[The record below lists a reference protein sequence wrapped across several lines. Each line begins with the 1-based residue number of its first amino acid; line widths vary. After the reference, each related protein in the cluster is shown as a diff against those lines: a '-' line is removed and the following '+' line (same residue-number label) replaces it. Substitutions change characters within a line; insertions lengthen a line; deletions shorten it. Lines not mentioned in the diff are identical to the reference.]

1 MAEIICYTPNI
12 PEGNEKI
19 ISFMDILLNDQLAEG
34 LIQCPESVYAEIG
47 DVNKLL
53 SQKQNYEFLLRAA
66 KRYPIKAVGSS
77 SSSCYNHSSFD
88 EDGYQWECFKTD
100 CYITAKYQS
109 ELLESGHYPLVMKEL
124 AARSMSLP
132 YTEEGL
138 SWLRKMIAHSDEY
151 WRIDSDTLPILIY
164 RADDSVEKVL
174 LSFTDQLAAGLRL
187 CHQRVE
193 IFDYRQS
200 DLYDLNKY
208 IGQRYKAIIG
218 VQSSYFSIQNS
229 NTYLHDLIIGPK
241 YNMILDHPIFQ
252 KDSIIHSPK
261 DYFLLIHDRNYINF
275 VKRYYK
281 EYVKDCFQLA
291 PAGILP
297 SVPSQPSPKIYDIS
311 FIGTYHD
318 YRQDLPALY
327 ARNPWTRHFAARCLR
342 FLKQDP
348 SLTVEK
354 SLEKTISSYGLQ
366 ADDKTFE
373 ELFYNLRYLSTI
385 IAYYYREKSIAA
397 LLNANITIHV
407 FGDTW
412 SRSPFARHPHCILHP
427 NLSMHKTMEVLQ
439 KSKISLN
446 IMKWHK
452 DGFTERISNSLLC
465 QSLVLSDKSQYL
477 EENFINGTE
486 LVLFDLSK
494 LELLPSIVNRLL
506 SDSALLE
513 YITANGHKKA
523 LEQHL
528 WIHRAKQFL
537 DILENQ

>member
-1 MAEIICYTPNI
+1 
-12 PEGNEKI
+12 
-19 ISFMDILLNDQLAEG
+19 
-34 LIQCPESVYAEIG
+34 
-47 DVNKLL
+47 
-53 SQKQNYEFLLRAA
+53 
-66 KRYPIKAVGSS
+66 
-77 SSSCYNHSSFD
+77 
-88 EDGYQWECFKTD
+88 
-100 CYITAKYQS
+100 
-109 ELLESGHYPLVMKEL
+109 
-124 AARSMSLP
+124 
-132 YTEEGL
+132 
-138 SWLRKMIAHSDEY
+138 
-151 WRIDSDTLPILIY
+151 
-164 RADDSVEKVL
+164 
-174 LSFTDQLAAGLRL
+174 
-187 CHQRVE
+187 
-193 IFDYRQS
+193 
-200 DLYDLNKY
+200 
-208 IGQRYKAIIG
+208 
-218 VQSSYFSIQNS
+218 
-229 NTYLHDLIIGPK
+229 
-241 YNMILDHPIFQ
+241 MILDHPIFQ

>member
-1 MAEIICYTPNI
+1 
-12 PEGNEKI
+12 
-19 ISFMDILLNDQLAEG
+19 
-34 LIQCPESVYAEIG
+34 
-47 DVNKLL
+47 
-53 SQKQNYEFLLRAA
+53 
-66 KRYPIKAVGSS
+66 
-77 SSSCYNHSSFD
+77 
-88 EDGYQWECFKTD
+88 
-100 CYITAKYQS
+100 
-109 ELLESGHYPLVMKEL
+109 MKEL

-132 YTEEGL
+132 YPEEGL

-385 IAYYYREKSIAA
+385 IAYYYREKA
-397 LLNANITIHV
+397 LP
-407 FGDTW
+407 
-412 SRSPFARHPHCILHP
+412 PF
-427 NLSMHKTMEVLQ
+427 
-439 KSKISLN
+439 
-446 IMKWHK
+446 
-452 DGFTERISNSLLC
+452 
-465 QSLVLSDKSQYL
+465 
-477 EENFINGTE
+477 
-486 LVLFDLSK
+486 
-494 LELLPSIVNRLL
+494 
-506 SDSALLE
+506 
-513 YITANGHKKA
+513 
-523 LEQHL
+523 
-528 WIHRAKQFL
+528 
-537 DILENQ
+537 